1 MIRVIKDIFLAAAG
15 ILLAVWLFCLPRDLF
30 EDVSYSTIVEDCNG
44 TLLGARLA
52 EDQQWRFPA
61 CDCVPEKF
69 KEALI
74 EFEDRTFYRHCG
86 VSARGLARAVIQN
99 MRSGR
104 VVSGGSTLS
113 MQVIRLSR
121 GGERTLW
128 AKLVECF
135 MATRLEAR
143 YTKDEILLL
152 YASHAPFGGNVV
164 GLDAAM
170 WRYLGNDGCDLSWAE
185 AATLA
190 VLQNA
195 PSQITPSK
203 NRDALQAKRN
213 RLLKRLCDK
222 GVISED
228 EYSISIEEPLLDE
241 PYPMP
246 QYVPHLVDAYNVS
259 SRGERVI
266 TGIDYQLQRQV
277 DDVTS
282 RWSQELRQRGAND
295 LAAVIFDVHTGKTVA
310 YCGNADMGFERD
322 GRWVD
327 AAAAPRSSG
336 SILKPILYALSLQE
350 GHVLPQMLLSDI
362 PTDFGGFAP
371 KNFSGTF
378 SGAIPADEAI
388 AQSLNVPCVDMLKD
402 FGVMKFIEALKA
414 AGLTTFS
421 DRARDYGLS
430 VILGGAEVT
439 LVDITKLYA
448 EMSACYQSSDS
459 LMYRDF
465 PVNDKIALYQ
475 TFEAMRKVNRPDQ
488 LDWRRVSSV
497 QNVAWKTGT
506 SYGSRD
512 AWAVGVTPR
521 YAVGVWVG
529 NVNGSAT
536 PGLTGARAAGPV
548 LFDLINL
555 LPRSEWFA
563 EPDENEGTVLA
574 ICKHSGH
581 RAGRYCK
588 DVTHER
594 VPKAG
599 AESSVCPFCYPV
611 HLSLDGQYQVTD
623 RSEKTVT
630 KYMFSLPPEME
641 YYYKKNHPEYHALP
655 PAKESQDGNVVD
667 DSVMRFLYPSEGSV
681 ISVPIGLD
689 GQRGKITCTLAHVDP
704 TIEVFWHCDEHYLGS
719 TEDIHSQTIELQRG
733 VHVIQAI
740 DELGRTS
747 RVAFSVI

>member
-1 MIRVIKDIFLAAAG
+1 MIRVIKYISLAAVG
-15 ILLAVWLFCLPRDLF
+15 VLFTIWIFCLPRDLF
-30 EDVSYSTIVEDCNG
+30 ENVSYSTIVEDCNG

-61 CDCVPEKF
+61 CDSVPEKF
-69 KEALI
+69 KVALI
-74 EFEDRTFYRHCG
+74 EFEDRNFYRHCG
-86 VSARGLARAVIQN
+86 VSARGLARAVVQN
-99 MRSGR
+99 LRSGR

-128 AKLVECF
+128 TKFVECF

-164 GLDAAM
+164 GIDAAM
-170 WRYLGNDGCDLSWAE
+170 WRYLGNNGRDLSWAE

-203 NRDALQAKRN
+203 NRDALLAKRN
-213 RLLKRLCDK
+213 RLLRRLCDK
-222 GVISED
+222 GAISED
-228 EYSISIEEPLLDE
+228 EYSVSIEEPLLNE
-241 PYPMP
+241 PYAMP
-246 QYVPHLVDAYNVS
+246 QYVPHLVDAYNIS
-259 SRGERVI
+259 SRGEKVI

-282 RWSQELRQRGAND
+282 RWSQELRQSGAND
-295 LAAVIFDVHTGKTVA
+295 LAAVIMDVHTGKTIA

-350 GHVLPQMLLSDI
+350 GQILPHMLISDI

-378 SGAIPADEAI
+378 SGAIPADEAV
-388 AQSLNVPCVDMLKD
+388 AQSLNVPCVAMLKD
-402 FGVMKFIEALKA
+402 FGVMKFIDVLKA
-414 AGLTTFS
+414 SGATTFS
-421 DRARDYGLS
+421 DRSRDYGLS

-439 LVDITKLYA
+439 LVDITRLYA

-459 LMYRDF
+459 LKYRDF
-465 PVNDKIALYQ
+465 PINDKVSLYQ

-529 NVNGSAT
+529 NVGGSAT

-548 LFDLINL
+548 LFDLIDL
-555 LPRSEWFA
+555 LPRSEWFS
-563 EPDENEGTVLA
+563 EPGEQDGTVLA
-574 ICKHSGH
+574 TCRHSGH

-588 DVTHER
+588 DIVHER
-594 VPKAG
+594 VPDKG
-599 AESSVCPFCYPV
+599 AESSVCPFCQPV
-611 HLSLDGQYQVTD
+611 HLSSDGRHQVTD
-623 RSEKTVT
+623 RNEKTVT

-641 YYYKKNHPEYHALP
+641 YYYKNNHPEYHSLP
-655 PAKESQDGNVVD
+655 HAKEPQAGKAVD
-667 DSVMRFLYPSEGSV
+667 DSVIRFLYPSEGSV
-681 ISVPIGLD
+681 IRVPVGLD
-689 GQRGKITCTLAHVDP
+689 GHIGKITCSLAHTDP
-704 TIEVFWHCDEHYLGS
+704 SIEVFWHCDQHYLGS

-733 VHVIQAI
+733 VHTILAI
-740 DELGRTS
+740 DALGRTAK
-747 RVAFSVI
+747 VTFSVL